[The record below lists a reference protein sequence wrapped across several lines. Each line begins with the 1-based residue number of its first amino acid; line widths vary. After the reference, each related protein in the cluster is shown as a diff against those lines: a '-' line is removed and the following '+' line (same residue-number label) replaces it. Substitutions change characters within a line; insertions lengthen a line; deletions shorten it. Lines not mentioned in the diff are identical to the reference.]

1 MHARLLT
8 PQTEENE
15 KEKNNAV
22 ACSGYILKFSK
33 KRGRLQVPGFGLEN
47 GGDGDWMGI
56 DLRERDLYLLFICFR
71 WR

>member
-47 GGDGDWMGI
+47 GGDGG
-56 DLRERDLYLLFICFR
+56 
-71 WR
+71 